1 MVLRSSNSPLT
12 SEFDALVQQQMDK
25 WKVPGLSMAVVHGSS
40 TWSKAYGFAEF
51 PDRKMTT
58 DSLFSTCS
66 TTKAFTAAAMS
77 LAIDDRKDTK
87 FPLRWDTPISSILR
101 DDFVLENDYNT
112 MHTTIEDAL
121 SHRSGL
127 STHDACLNLVHP
139 QRSLREAVRNLR
151 HLPIAYAPRTTFSY
165 NNNMYMVVSHA
176 LEQIEGRTLGETL
189 KKRIWD
195 PLGMNDTY
203 FSVTDVSKDPS
214 LRPRLV
220 RGYTWDPDTNTYI
233 AEPYMND
240 VAVTGA
246 GAMVSSVLEYTKWL
260 RAMIYQESPIS
271 SQGHAEL
278 LKPRT
283 VITNWDEIVAPPAVP
298 CHLYALGWFVSSY
311 RGEPFYWHSGSW
323 PGFGIMVGFLPSKG
337 FGFAMMG
344 NTTNARNAQVEIY
357 MHLLDQIS
365 GGSRIPH
372 PVAVGQATEL
382 GNRTLKAKSECVD
395 EAIKR
400 LYPSLP
406 DPVIPHSLRLNQYT
420 GTYEH
425 PACSSITLSV
435 RNGCLVADLLDRAI
449 PSLITLVHASGE
461 FFVAHHYQPRTI
473 GSLSG
478 YYATEFIVGSN
489 GIAMAMGLDVEPA
502 LNGEKMWFDREY

>member
-1 MVLRSSNSPLT
+1 MVLRNTESPLT
-12 SEFDALVQQQMDK
+12 SEFDALVNQQMNK

-40 TWSKAYGFAEF
+40 TWSKAYGLAEL
-51 PDRKMTT
+51 PNRKMTT

-77 LAIDDRKDTK
+77 LAIDDSKNTET
-87 FPLRWDTPISSILR
+87 PIGWDTPIASILR
-101 DDFVLENDYNT
+101 DDFVLENDYST

-127 STHDACLNLVHP
+127 PTHDACLSLVHP
-139 QRSLREAVRNLR
+139 RRSLREAVRNLR
-151 HLPIAYAPRTTFSY
+151 HLPMAYAPRTTFSY
-165 NNNMYMVVSHA
+165 NNNMYMAVSHA
-176 LEQIEGRTLGETL
+176 LEQIEGRALGETL

-195 PLGMNDTY
+195 PLEMNDTY
-203 FSVTDVSKDPS
+203 FSVTEVSRDPS
-214 LRPRLV
+214 LSPRLA

-260 RAMIYQESPIS
+260 RTMIYQKGPVSTH
-271 SQGHAEL
+271 GHAEI

-283 VITNWDEIVAPPAVP
+283 VISNSEVLVGPPTCLV
-298 CHLYALGWFVSSY
+298 HLYALGWFVDTY
-311 RGEPFYWHSGSW
+311 HDEPFYWHSGSW

-344 NTTNARNAQVEIY
+344 NTTNARQAQVEIY
-357 MHLLDQIS
+357 MHLLNQIF
-365 GGSRIPH
+365 GGSDILRS
-372 PVAVGQATEL
+372 VDRAVEPE
-382 GNRTLKAKSECVD
+382 NKPIKAKSECMG

-406 DPVIPHSLRLNQYT
+406 DPVISHSLPLSQYV
-420 GTYEH
+420 GKYEN
-425 PACSSITLSV
+425 PAYSSITLSLK
-435 RNGCLVADLLDRAI
+435 NGYLVADLLDRAI
-449 PSLITLVHASGE
+449 PSLITLAHVSGE
-461 FFVAHHYQPRTI
+461 FFVAHHYQPKEI

-489 GIAMAMGLDVEPA
+489 GISTAMGMDVEPA
-502 LNGEKMWFDREY
+502 LNGEKMWFDRKA

>member
-1 MVLRSSNSPLT
+1 MVLRSSSSPLT
-12 SEFDALVQQQMDK
+12 SELDVLVQQQMDK
-25 WKVPGLSMAVVHGSS
+25 WKVPGLSIAVVHGSS

-77 LAIDDRKDTK
+77 LAIDDSRNTES
-87 FPLRWDTPISSILR
+87 PLRWDTPIASILR
-101 DDFVLENDYNT
+101 DDFVLENDYST

-127 STHDACLNLVHP
+127 STHNTCLYLAYP

-165 NNNMYMVVSHA
+165 NNNMYMVISHA

-195 PLGMNDTY
+195 PLGMDDTY
-203 FSVTDVSKDPS
+203 FSVTDVSRDPS
-214 LRPRLV
+214 LGPRLV
-220 RGYTWDPDTNTYI
+220 QGYTWDPGTDTYI

-260 RAMIYQESPIS
+260 RAMIYQKGTISP
-271 SQGHAEL
+271 QGRAEL

-283 VITNWDEIVAPPAVP
+283 IITNWDELVGPPPAP
-298 CHLYALGWFVSSY
+298 CHLYALGWFVDSY

-344 NTTNARNAQVEIY
+344 NTTNSRNAQVEIY
-357 MHLLDQIS
+357 MHLLDRIF
-365 GGSRIPH
+365 GGSGTPCSG
-372 PVAVGQATEL
+372 GQATEAE
-382 GNRTLKAKSECVD
+382 NRKIGAKSGCVE

-406 DPVIPHSLRLNQYT
+406 DPVVSHSLPLDQYA
-420 GTYEH
+420 GKYEN
-425 PACSSITLSV
+425 PAYGSITLFLG
-435 RNGCLVADLLDRAI
+435 NGCLVADLLDRAV
-449 PSLITLVHASGE
+449 PSLITLTHVSGE
-461 FFVAHHYQPRTI
+461 FFVAHYYQPKKI
-473 GSLSG
+473 GSLSD

-489 GIAMAMGLDVEPA
+489 GIATAMGMDVEPA
-502 LNGEKMWFDREY
+502 LHGEKMWFDRKY